1 MNIFWFRRDLRLQ
14 DNAPLYAA
22 LQSAETLPIFI
33 FDTDILEEL
42 EDKDD
47 KRVNF
52 IHIQVQ
58 WLKDQIEKMGSTLR
72 VFHGRP
78 VDIFKTLITE
88 YEIERVYAGN
98 DYEPYA
104 IKRDKQVSAELS
116 AHGVHLQLVKDHVVF
131 DYDQVL
137 KQDGTPYIVYTPY
150 MRAWKKRFGVNEIEY
165 YASENL
171 THQFKKHKSIPL
183 PSIEDIGFN
192 QIEPGVED
200 PRLEP
205 DLLARYQQDRDY
217 PYVDATSHIGPHL
230 RFGTI
235 SIRAALSIAMSN
247 SETWLNQLIWR
258 EFFIQILA
266 HFPHTANRSFREKY
280 DAISWH
286 NDKKEFQLWCEG
298 KTGFPMVDAGM
309 RQLMET
315 GYMHNRVRMVT
326 ANFLTKLLL
335 IDWRWG
341 ETWFAKKLLDY
352 EMANNV
358 GGWQWSAGSG
368 CDAAPYFRIFNPD
381 TQIKKFDPELKYIK
395 RWIPEYDTPDY
406 PKPMIDYRKA
416 RQQALAVYKT
426 ALSDN

>member
-247 SETWLNQLIWR
+247 SETWFNQLIWR

>member
-1 MNIFWFRRDLRLQ
+1 
-14 DNAPLYAA
+14 
-22 LQSAETLPIFI
+22 
-33 FDTDILEEL
+33 
-42 EDKDD
+42 
-47 KRVNF
+47 
-52 IHIQVQ
+52 
-58 WLKDQIEKMGSTLR
+58 MGSTLR